1 MTSSEI
7 NFTVTQNKLQ
17 SDDVQAAELARARTD
32 FAEHRTDW
40 AEDRTAMANERTF
53 AGWMRTA
60 FAAIGIGIGFNAL
73 FEKLEPA
80 WVAKAIATGFIIIG
94 MAVMYLAQRRACA
107 AFERL
112 SAHAV
117 DFPATPRLRLLSW
130 AVIAGGASLIAA
142 FWMLGIAA
150 GQ

>member
-1 MTSSEI
+1 MSEDLRREVGSS
-7 NFTVTQNKLQ
+7 T
-17 SDDVQAAELARARTD
+17 DART
-32 FAEHRTDW
+32 AYSEMRTDW
-40 AEDRTAMANERTF
+40 AEDRTALAAERTF

-80 WVAKAIATGFIIIG
+80 WVPKAIASAFILIG
-94 MAVMYLAQRRACA
+94 IVVMYLAQRRACA

-117 DFPATPRLRLLSW
+117 NLPAQPRLRMLSGL
-130 AVIAGGASLIAA
+130 VCAGGLALVVA
-142 FWMLGIAA
+142 FWALGSV
-150 GQ
+150 